1 MAHPKEL
8 KKITIIGA
16 GNVGTTTAQR
26 IVERGFA
33 EVVLLDIVEGL
44 AQGKTLDILQSAP
57 ILGSDIR
64 LSGTSDYQD
73 TAGSELV
80 IVTAGLF
87 RKPGMT
93 RDQLQAANT
102 EIVSDVVRNVIKHS
116 PQCVIL
122 MVSNPLD
129 VMVYLAY
136 KVSGFPRHRVVGMSG
151 LLDSARLGAFVVAE
165 LKVPPKDVSAWVLG
179 AHRMDMVIIPRL
191 TTVKGKPLTEL
202 LPPATIDKLVER
214 ARNGGR
220 EIVDLLKTGS
230 AFYAPSAG
238 VARMAEAIIL
248 DKKEVLPCAAV
259 LDGEYGIEGSVI
271 GMPVRLG
278 KKGIEEIIELDLS
291 AEEKRQLQDS
301 AAGVKKLIET
311 LP

>member
-1 MAHPKEL
+1 M
-8 KKITIIGA
+8 GSS
-16 GNVGTTTAQR
+16 TAQR
-26 IVERGFA
+26 IAERGYA

-44 AQGKTLDILQSAP
+44 AEGKALDILQSAP
-57 ILGSDIR
+57 VLKTDIKI
-64 LSGTSDYQD
+64 SGTSDYKD
-73 TAGSELV
+73 IADSELV

-102 EIVSDVVRNVIKHS
+102 EIVSDVVKNIVKHA
-116 PQCVIL
+116 PHCVIL

-129 VMVYLAY
+129 VMTYLAY
-136 KVSGFPRHRVVGMSG
+136 KISGFPRHRVVGMSG
-151 LLDSARLGAFVVAE
+151 MLDSARLGAFVAAE
-165 LKVPPKDVSAWVLG
+165 LKVSAKDVSPWVLG

-202 LPPATIDKLVER
+202 LPQETIDKLVER
-214 ARNGGR
+214 ARHGGR

-238 VARMAEAIIL
+238 IARMAEAIMK

-259 LDGEYGIEGSVI
+259 LDGEYGIKDSVI
-271 GMPVRLG
+271 GVPVKLG
-278 KKGIEEIIELDLS
+278 KKGIEEIVELDLS
-291 AEEKRQLQDS
+291 AEEKRELYDS
-301 AAGVKKLIET
+301 AAGIKLLIDKLE
-311 LP
+311 LG

>member
-1 MAHPKEL
+1 MA
-8 KKITIIGA
+8 KITIIGA
-16 GNVGTTTAQR
+16 GNVGSSTAQR
-26 IVERGFA
+26 IAERGFA

-44 AQGKTLDILQSAP
+44 AQGKALDILQSAP
-57 ILGSDIR
+57 VLKADLKIA
-64 LSGTSDYQD
+64 GTNDYMD

-102 EIVSDVVRNVIKHS
+102 EIISGVVKSIVKHA
-116 PQCVIL
+116 PQCIIL
-122 MVSNPLD
+122 MVTNPLD
-129 VMVYLAY
+129 VMTYLAY

-151 LLDSARLGAFVVAE
+151 LLDSARLGAFVAAE
-165 LKVPPKDVSAWVLG
+165 LKVSAKDVSPWVLG
-179 AHRMDMVIIPRL
+179 AHRTDMVIIPRL
-191 TTVKGKPLTEL
+191 TTVKGKPITEL
-202 LPPATIDKLVER
+202 LPPETIEQLVER
-214 ARNGGR
+214 AVHGGR

-238 VARMAEAIIL
+238 IARMAESIIL
-248 DKKEVLPCAAV
+248 DKKELLPCAAV

-271 GMPVRLG
+271 GVPVRLG
-278 KKGIEEIIELDLS
+278 RKGIEAIIELDLS
-291 AEEKRQLQDS
+291 TEEKQKLYDS
-301 AAGVKKLIET
+301 AQGIKKLIET

>member
-1 MAHPKEL
+1 M
-8 KKITIIGA
+8 GSS
-16 GNVGTTTAQR
+16 TAQR

-44 AQGKTLDILQSAP
+44 AAGKALDILQSAP
-57 ILGSDIR
+57 VLKADIKLR
-64 LSGTSDYQD
+64 GTSDYKD

-93 RDQLQAANT
+93 RDQLLAANA
-102 EIVSDVVRNVIKHS
+102 EIVGGVVEKVAKHS

-136 KVSGFPRHRVVGMSG
+136 KTSKFPRHRIVGMSG
-151 LLDSARLGAFVVAE
+151 ALDSARLGTFVAAE
-165 LKVPPKDVSAWVLG
+165 LKVSPRDVSAWVLG
-179 AHRMDMVIIPRL
+179 AHGASMVVIPRL

-202 LPPATIDKLVER
+202 LPKETIARLVER
-214 ARNGGR
+214 TVHGGR

-238 VARMAEAIIL
+238 VARMAEAIVL
-248 DKKEVLPCAAV
+248 DRKETMPCAAV
-259 LDGEYGIEGSVI
+259 LEGEYGIEGSVI
-271 GMPVRLG
+271 GVPVKLG
-278 KKGIEEIIELDLS
+278 KNGIEGIVELDLS
-291 AEEKRQLQDS
+291 ADEKRQLQAS
-301 AAGVKKLIET
+301 AEGIKKLIGT
-311 LP
+311 LST